1 MKIAY
6 LARSAIPSANAHA
19 VQIVK
24 MCEAFAKL
32 GHEVGLFMVR
42 GDGDPANVYE
52 RYGVENRFR
61 LIAYPGKLGRFQKLR
76 FVMWLFRSSF
86 FRQADLFYGR
96 DITSVTAAS
105 LLGKPV
111 VYEAHSAPRTGS
123 TRWRLMRW
131 LFARSN
137 FSHLVCITSTLKELY
152 REQFPS
158 LAEKPIVV
166 APSAAGEQMMPAEEI
181 GWPGRDGAVQVGF
194 AGRPYPGKGIEMIV
208 DAARELPGLDFQ
220 VVGAGRDDLHWIDAD
235 VPSNVH
241 FHGYQ
246 PHSRLPCYF
255 KHFDIAVAP
264 YGTRVL
270 NSSRKESSAT
280 TSPLKLA
287 EYMAA
292 GLPTIVSDLPGIH
305 DLLAEGGE
313 RACILIPPGD
323 GKAFVAALAQLAEDA
338 GLRDRMGKAA
348 RELYLERHT
357 ITARA
362 KLVLRPIRIDGRPA

>member
-32 GHEVGLFMVR
+32 GHEVGLFMIR
-42 GDGDPANVYE
+42 GDGDPATVYD
-52 RYGVENRFR
+52 RYGVENSFR
-61 LIAYPGKLGRFQKLR
+61 LMAYPGKLGRFSKPR

-194 AGRPYPGKGIEMIV
+194 AGRPYPGKGIEIII
-208 DAARELPGLDFQ
+208 DAARELPGLDFH
-220 VVGAGRDDLHWIDAD
+220 VVGADREDLHWIDAD
-235 VPSNVH
+235 VPPNVH
-241 FHGYQ
+241 LHGYQ

-292 GLPTIVSDLPGIH
+292 GLPTIVSDLPGIR
-305 DLLAEGGE
+305 DFFPEGGE
-313 RACILIPPGD
+313 RACVLIPPGD
-323 GKAFVAALAQLAEDA
+323 RKAFVAALAQLAEDP
-338 GLRDRMGKAA
+338 GLRGRMGKAA
-348 RELYLERHT
+348 RALYLERHT
-357 ITARA
+357 MTARA
-362 KLVLRPIRIDGRPA
+362 KLVLRPIDDQPA